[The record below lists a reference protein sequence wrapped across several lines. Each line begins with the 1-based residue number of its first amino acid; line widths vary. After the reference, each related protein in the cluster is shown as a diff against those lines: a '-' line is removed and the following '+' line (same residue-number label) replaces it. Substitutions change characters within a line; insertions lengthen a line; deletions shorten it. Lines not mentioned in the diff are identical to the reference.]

1 MAKPRRSGMRRSH
14 MKRWS
19 QNNTKPKSYGT
30 SRPMMNHLNYAGHA
44 RMGMDILAFMGVDL
58 DTIPNEPR
66 ERALQ
71 RAEELATWCDNNFLR
86 NHVVLI
92 KKKYTQL
99 FMIWGNKGGEAR
111 LIEHQTHGLIR
122 ISIKYRTTSRA
133 QEVAMQGKVMWKE
146 SFMIN
151 P

>member
-1 MAKPRRSGMRRSH
+1 MRRSH

-30 SRPMMNHLNYAGHA
+30 SRPMMNHLNYAGRA

-71 RAEELATWCDNNFLR
+71 RAEELATECDNNFLR

-99 FMIWGNKGGEAR
+99 FMIWSNKGGEAR

-146 SFMIN
+146 SFMVN
-151 P
+151 Q

>member
-30 SRPMMNHLNYAGHA
+30 SRPMMNHLNYAGRA

-146 SFMIN
+146 SFMVN

>member
-1 MAKPRRSGMRRSH
+1 MAKPRRSGMRRAH

-19 QNNTKPKSYGT
+19 ASTVKPKGYGV
-30 SRPMMNHLNYAGHA
+30 SQPMINEYRSSTYG

-71 RAEELATWCDNNFLR
+71 RAEELAQECDNNFLR

-92 KKKYTQL
+92 KRKYTKT

-111 LIEHQTHGLIR
+111 LIEHNMYGLVR
-122 ISIKYRTTSRA
+122 VSIKYRTTSRA

-146 SFMIN
+146 SFMLN

>member
-1 MAKPRRSGMRRSH
+1 MAKPRQGGMRRSY

-30 SRPMMNHLNYAGHA
+30 SRPMMNDMKYAGRA

-146 SFMIN
+146 SFMVN

>member
-30 SRPMMNHLNYAGHA
+30 SRPMMNHLNYAGRT

-146 SFMIN
+146 SFMVN
-151 P
+151 Q

>member
-30 SRPMMNHLNYAGHA
+30 SRPMMNHLNYAGRA

-66 ERALQ
+66 AQALR
-71 RAEELATWCDNNFLR
+71 RAEELDAICDGDFR
-86 NHVVLI
+86 KNHVVLI
-92 KKKYTQL
+92 KKKYVEIRML
-99 FMIWGNKGGEAR
+99 WGNKGGKAVIVEK
-111 LIEHQTHGLIR
+111 QTHGLVR
-122 ISIKYRTTSRA
+122 VSIEYRSTERA
-133 QEVAMQGKVMWKE
+133 KHVAMQGKVLWKE
-146 SFMIN
+146 SFMVN
-151 P
+151 Q